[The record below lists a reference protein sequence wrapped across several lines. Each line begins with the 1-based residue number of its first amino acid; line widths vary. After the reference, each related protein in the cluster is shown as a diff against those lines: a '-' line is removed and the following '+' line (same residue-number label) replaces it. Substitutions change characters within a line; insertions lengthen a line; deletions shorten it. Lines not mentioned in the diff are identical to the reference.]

1 LEFPVVFLVGL
12 EQGLFP
18 SFRSLDDP
26 SAVEEERRLCYVG
39 ITRAQERLF
48 ISHAC
53 ERRLYGNREMAQP
66 SMFLDEL
73 PEELIEGNTI
83 RNVVKRAVNASKK
96 PVAPKTKPSM
106 PQGSGD
112 IDWVVGD
119 KAVHESF
126 GVGQVTHVFGTGK
139 KICLAVKFPQGG
151 QKIIDPK
158 LVLLRKVE

>member
-1 LEFPVVFLVGL
+1 
-12 EQGLFP
+12 
-18 SFRSLDDP
+18 
-26 SAVEEERRLCYVG
+26 
-39 ITRAQERLF
+39 
-48 ISHAC
+48 
-53 ERRLYGNREMAQP
+53 
-66 SMFLDEL
+66 
-73 PEELIEGNTI
+73 
-83 RNVVKRAVNASKK
+83 VKRAVNASKK

-119 KAVHESF
+119 KAVHDSF

-158 LVLLRKVE
+158 LVMLRKVE